1 MYADDVQIYNS
12 GSLNGISACVNN
24 INSDLG
30 KIDIWARHNG
40 LCINPT
46 KSKCILMDSS
56 NRNITND
63 IQINISSNVIEFVS
77 CSKNLGVI
85 FNSKLTWS
93 NYIASAVGKIYG
105 MLRNLWA
112 VKCSIPFGIRM
123 LLAKTYLIPVLLYGC
138 EIYANCDAN
147 DLRKL
152 KASYNNIARYVF
164 NLIPNLQ
171 YVL

>member
-24 INSDLG
+24 INSDLR
-30 KIDIWARHNG
+30 KIDVWARNNG

-46 KSKCILMDSS
+46 KSECILIVRS

-63 IQINISSNVIEFVS
+63 IQIKINSNVIEFVS
-77 CSKNLGVI
+77 CAKNLGVI

-93 NYIASAVGKIYG
+93 NSIASAVGKIYG
-105 MLRNLWA
+105 MLKNLYA

-123 LLAKTYLIPVLLYGC
+123 LLAKIYLIPVLLYGC
-138 EIYANCDAN
+138 EIFI
-147 DLRKL
+147 R
-152 KASYNNIARYVF
+152 IAMH
-164 NLIPNLQ
+164 
-171 YVL
+171 